1 MRKLQC
7 FQAEPSTDDDCD
19 SDSKHSQSYRERR
32 REAHTAAEQK
42 RRDAIKKG
50 YDTLQELVPTCT
62 QVGTCWISL
71 CQQNMINLSP
81 LTDWCFG
88 SQSKQGC
95 CAAEVHRL
103 HPASLKTEK
112 VTREWSDELKKRGRY
127 RATKSCIKTCF
138 QVVALQIMRANYEQ
152 LVRAHMRAP
161 QIPENLVA
169 DETKFQV
176 GRFPTWRRSKN
187 FDKQFQVFQVFMD
200 SLFQSFNQQVS
211 MNNFA
216 ELSGC
221 VFSWIEERCKPGDL
235 QVQWIQDT
243 AWIPNYQIS

>member
-1 MRKLQC
+1 MAEAGDFRAATGAQ
-7 FQAEPSTDDDCD
+7 QAEPSTDDDCD
-19 SDSKHSQSYRERR
+19 SDSKQSQSYRERR

-62 QVGTCWISL
+62 Q
-71 CQQNMINLSP
+71 
-81 LTDWCFG
+81 TDASGHKVSKAVVLQKSIDFI
-88 SQSKQGC
+88 QHLSKQKKSQ
-95 CAAEVHRL
+95 ENDL
-103 HPASLKTEK
+103 TSLRKE
-112 VTREWSDELKKRGRY
+112 
-127 RATKSCIKTCF
+127 
-138 QVVALQIMRANYEQ
+138 VVALQIMRANYEQ

-169 DETKFQV
+169 DETK
-176 GRFPTWRRSKN
+176 
-187 FDKQFQVFQVFMD
+187 FQVFQVFMD

-235 QVQWIQDT
+235 QDLMSLILRNSGKEGEAAVQEPIDP
-243 AWIPNYQIS
+243 AYQRM